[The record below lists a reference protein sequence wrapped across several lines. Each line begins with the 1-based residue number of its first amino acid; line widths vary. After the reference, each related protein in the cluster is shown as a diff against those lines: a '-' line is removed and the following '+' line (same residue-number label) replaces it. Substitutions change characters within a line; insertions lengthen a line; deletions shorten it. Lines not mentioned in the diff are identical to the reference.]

1 MNYFLEGGGDF
12 NSELLKAIC
21 SSDKDF
27 NSCLITAMPLEKD
40 HITLSCN
47 HKFNYKSIFEE
58 VTKQKKGS
66 LLETQKLAKN
76 QIKCPYCRS
85 VQNGILPYAGLFSKT
100 KGINWPPKY
109 SYSTKKCIALIKSGK
124 RKGERCNVYCFKD
137 KCYLHDK
144 IKICKGVFKS
154 GKNKGKSCTYKAR
167 VGDFCKIHNKT

>member
-1 MNYFLEGGGDF
+1 M
-12 NSELLKAIC
+12 
-21 SSDKDF
+21 
-27 NSCLITAMPLEKD
+27 
-40 HITLSCN
+40 
-47 HKFNYKSIFEE
+47 
-58 VTKQKKGS
+58 Q
-66 LLETQKLAKN
+66 KN

-85 VQNGILPYAGLFSKT
+85 VQNGILPYTGLFSKT

-109 SYSTKKCIALIKSGK
+109 SYSTKKCVALIKSGK